1 MEFSLLN
8 HSTIYLLM
16 EVFVIILVKPFRKD
30 FVKKNVKA
38 FTWLAWDDKILTLK
52 NLAKKK
58 CNKLSTTTCVPCY
71 GVIES
76 TNHMFLHCP
85 FNLWCNSESTFL
97 QNLGMLY

>member
-8 HSTIYLLM
+8 HSTTYLLM
-16 EVFVIILVKPFRKD
+16 EVFVIVLVKPFRKD

-58 CNKLSTTTCVPCY
+58 
-71 GVIES
+71 
-76 TNHMFLHCP
+76 M
-85 FNLWCNSESTFL
+85 
-97 QNLGMLY
+97 